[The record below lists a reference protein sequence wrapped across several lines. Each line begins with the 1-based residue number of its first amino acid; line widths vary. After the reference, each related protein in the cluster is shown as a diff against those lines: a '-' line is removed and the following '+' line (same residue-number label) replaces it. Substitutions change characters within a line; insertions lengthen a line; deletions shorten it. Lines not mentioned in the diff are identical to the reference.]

1 MKGFNYSAL
10 TIAAL
15 AMATTASTAQAWSL
29 EEAAKPYEGT
39 TITVVGLE
47 RPSYA
52 AAQKLTP
59 QFEEETGINVEWTT
73 FPYES
78 SLKAQTLNFVSRSQ
92 QFDLILAD
100 VVWPVTFVESEWVQP
115 LSHFINNEELV
126 NPDLDLDDFVD
137 IWRATFSVDGEFY
150 GLPFDSYSGLLYYN
164 KKMLTEAGFD
174 RPPETWA
181 ELKDV
186 YGPKLTDRD
195 AGRFAFAL
203 QSAKGE
209 TQTADSFT
217 RMLWPF
223 GARYFD
229 ADAEK
234 MTLTSDA
241 AKRGIQYRQDLAQ
254 YMPDGIVADNH
265 SQVIQ
270 AMGQGRVAMTTE
282 WSAFYTTLK
291 DSKIGDDLGIALEP
305 KGSDGRYSAFGGFAY
320 MVSAQV
326 PEARQDAGW
335 LFAQWLTSKQM
346 ARPLIREGA
355 VVARESANAD
365 PEIQE
370 EFPYLKPM
378 LETWKTSSVPDWRP
392 QMRCYPKFSELVSD
406 GGTRILLGDI
416 SVDEGLQDMDRR
428 LQRYMDQ
435 ADCWDTV
442 NQPRKY
448 MDAM

>member
-1 MKGFNYSAL
+1 MKSLNCCLLAAATVATATAATSAH
-10 TIAAL
+10 
-15 AMATTASTAQAWSL
+15 AWSL

-52 AAQKLTP
+52 AAQKLTSR
-59 QFEEETGINVEWTT
+59 FEKKTGINVEWTT

-78 SLKAQTLNFVSRSQ
+78 SLKAQTLNFVSRSR
-92 QFDLILAD
+92 QFDLILTD
-100 VVWPVTFVESEWVQP
+100 VVWPVTFVESGWVKP
-115 LSHFINNEELV
+115 LSHFTEDEELV
-126 NPDLDLDDFVD
+126 NPNLDLDDFID
-137 IWRATFSVDGEFY
+137 IWRAAYTMDGELY

-164 KKMLTEAGFD
+164 KEMLKEAGLD
-174 RPPETWA
+174 GPPETWK

-195 AGRFAFAL
+195 AEQYAFAL

-229 ADAEK
+229 PEAEE
-234 MTLTSDA
+234 MTLTTDA
-241 AKRGIQYRQDLAQ
+241 AKRGIQYRQDLAP

-265 SQVIQ
+265 SQVVQ
-270 AMGQGRVAMTTE
+270 AMGQGKVAMITE

-291 DSKIGDDLGIALEP
+291 DSKIGDELGVALEP
-305 KGSDGRYSAFGGFAY
+305 KGPDGRYSAFGGFAY

-326 PEARQDAGW
+326 PEARQDAAW
-335 LFAQWLTSKQM
+335 LFAQWLTSKRM

-355 VVARESANAD
+355 VVAREGANSD

-370 EFPYLKPM
+370 EFPYLEPM

-392 QMRCYPKFSELVSD
+392 QLKCYPKFSELVSD
-406 GGTRILLGDI
+406 WGTRIQLGEVG
-416 SVDEGLQDMDRR
+416 VDEGLEGMNQR

-435 ADCWDTV
+435 TNCWETV
-442 NQPRKY
+442 NQPRNY
-448 MDAM
+448 MDNM